1 MPELWPILGSFV
13 LALEALLFFVLQELP
28 LENIEMPAMWKFYRA
43 VIRSAVKEFWTAT
56 DDVLTGIAILS
67 FLAILFSRTW
77 GTYLL
82 TTWNGI
88 SAWWSVIPI
97 ALLVLYRLL
106 RANYEQFA
114 KVESEAQQLQVIEAK
129 MSTQQTGKT
138 TMDRDWP
145 GDWRL
150 MEDGFRRHSQSSARA
165 TWQCSSYGT
174 IENWTVHGDQQYIV
188 REVQAFCKQSG
199 RLLIVSPLS
208 EQLSAEVR
216 SQQDDQNR
224 WLYFLKEKHGLNDF
238 TTGTETVDGKSYAV
252 SIGTINMLAAV
263 SVSACVEC
271 AAMTFTR

>member
-1 MPELWPILGSFV
+1 
-13 LALEALLFFVLQELP
+13 
-28 LENIEMPAMWKFYRA
+28 MPAMWKFYRA

-114 KVESEAQQLQVIEAK
+114 KVESEAQQLRQQVIEAK

-174 IENWTVHGDQQYIV
+174 IENWTVHGDQQYNV
-188 REVQAFCKQSG
+188 REVQALC
-199 RLLIVSPLS
+199 
-208 EQLSAEVR
+208 
-216 SQQDDQNR
+216 
-224 WLYFLKEKHGLNDF
+224 
-238 TTGTETVDGKSYAV
+238 
-252 SIGTINMLAAV
+252 
-263 SVSACVEC
+263 
-271 AAMTFTR
+271 